1 MTDLD
6 DNFFMKKALQLA
18 EEALSYGEF
27 PVGAVMVYENEIIAT
42 GYRRGTSGGTT
53 NEIDHAEMI
62 CLKNSVDLG
71 RSIDRLKTTLFC
83 TLEPCL
89 MCFGAIILS
98 GTGRIVYAYEDIMGG
113 GANCNLSKLR
123 PLYKQSTISIVPGI
137 LREESLKLFKS
148 FFSNP
153 KNNYWKESLLSEYTL
168 QQ

>member
-1 MTDLD
+1 MTDLN

-18 EEALSYGEF
+18 EEALSHGEF
-27 PVGAVMVYENEIIAT
+27 PVGAVMVYDKEIIAT
-42 GYRRGTSGGTT
+42 GSRKGTSGKTT

-62 CLKNSVDLG
+62 CLKNSVDLD

-113 GANCNLSKLR
+113 GTRCNLEELT
-123 PLYKQSTISIVPGI
+123 PLYKKNTISIVPGV
-137 LREESLKLFKS
+137 LREESLELFKE

-153 KNNYWKESLLSEYTL
+153 KNNYWKKSLLSAYTL

>member
-18 EEALSYGEF
+18 KEALSHDEF

-42 GYRRGTSGGTT
+42 GSRRGTSGVTPD
-53 NEIDHAEMI
+53 EIDHAEMI
-62 CLKNSVDLG
+62 CLRNYVDIDKD
-71 RSIDRLKTTLFC
+71 IDRLKTTLFC

-113 GANCNLSKLR
+113 ATNCDLKKLA
-123 PLYKQSTISIVPGI
+123 PLYKKNTIAIVPGI
-137 LREESLKLFKS
+137 LREESLKLFKT

-153 KNNYWKESLLSEYTL
+153 KNHYWKESLLSEYTL